1 MVALVIISICV
12 LLLISYFFDITT
24 SFTKI
29 PSVILLLVVGFL
41 VKQVSDFVG
50 FDIPNLFPV
59 LPFLGTIGLILIV
72 LEGALDLELNRSKMS
87 VIKKTSILALV
98 PLVLMAVGFAIYLH
112 LEWGFG
118 IKDSL
123 INMVPFAVISS
134 AIAIPSVIN
143 LSAKHREFIT
153 YESSFSDIFGVV
165 AFNFVSFGSAITW
178 GSAMFFSGQTLLM
191 IVISIIASLI
201 LAFLLS
207 KIDHHIKYGP
217 IIIICILIY
226 EIAKVYHLPSL
237 IFILFFGLILGN
249 IDEVRN
255 IRFFRKFHFE
265 KLNKEVHQFKEVVV
279 EATFIIRS
287 LFFLVFGFVMQ
298 TDEIFNLGY
307 LVWSGS
313 FVVAIYVLRFLM
325 LKIMKIKTKSFL
337 YVAPRGLVTVLLF
350 LSITDEQ
357 KLPIFNQTIVLQV
370 ILITTLIMMFG
381 LMFTGKDD
389 EGKKSE
395 EDNSDSNEEG
405 NDEVLE
411 AEFIK

>member
-1 MVALVIISICV
+1 MVAVVIISICV
-12 LLLISYFFDITT
+12 LLLVSYFFDITT

-41 VKQVSDFVG
+41 VKKASDFLG
-50 FDIPNLFPV
+50 LNIPNLFPI

-72 LEGALDLELNRSKMS
+72 LEGALDLELNRGKTS
-87 VIKKTSILALV
+87 VIKKTSIIAFV
-98 PLVLMAVGFAIYLH
+98 PLVLMAVGFAFYLH

-118 IKDSL
+118 MKDSL
-123 INMVPFAVISS
+123 VNIVPFAVISS
-134 AIAIPSVIN
+134 AIAIPSTIN
-143 LSAKHREFIT
+143 LGPKKREFIT

-165 AFNFVSFGSAITW
+165 AFNFVSFGTAITW
-178 GSAMFFSGQTLLM
+178 GSALFFSGQTVLM
-191 IVISIIASLI
+191 IFISIIASLM

-249 IDEVRN
+249 IDEARN

-287 LFFLVFGFVMQ
+287 LFFLVFGFVMK
-298 TDEIFNLGY
+298 TDEIFNLDY
-307 LVWSGS
+307 LVWAGA
-313 FVVAIYVLRFLM
+313 FVVAIYVLRYLM

-337 YVAPRGLVTVLLF
+337 YIAPRGLVTVLLF

-357 KLPIFNQTIVLQV
+357 RLPIFNQTIVLQV

-381 LMFTGKDD
+381 LMFTGK
-389 EGKKSE
+389 
-395 EDNSDSNEEG
+395 EDKNEPKRNNENNEE
-405 NDEVLE
+405 EVIE